1 MRSRDAVILL
11 ALAAGLGAGGLGCLT
26 VSGAS
31 SNAIPAVRVQASSDL
46 DCPQK
51 DIYITQAWGGRFQAI
66 GCGHKIIY
74 NTGCEG
80 LRCSVAPEGQVIPWR
95 DRPDPRPQP

>member
-1 MRSRDAVILL
+1 MRACLL
-11 ALAAGLGAGGLGCLT
+11 ALALAALPGCLT

-51 DIYITQAWGGRFQAI
+51 EIRIIQKMGGQFQAI
-66 GCGHKIIY
+66 GCARKALY
-74 NTGCEG
+74 STGCEG
-80 LRCSVAPEGQVIPWR
+80 LRCTVAPAGQITPYR
-95 DRPDPRPQP
+95 DRPDPRPTP